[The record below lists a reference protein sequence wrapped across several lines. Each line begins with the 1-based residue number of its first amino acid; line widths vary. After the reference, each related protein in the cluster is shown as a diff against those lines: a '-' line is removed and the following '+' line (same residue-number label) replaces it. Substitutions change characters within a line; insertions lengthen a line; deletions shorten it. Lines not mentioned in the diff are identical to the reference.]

1 MACCEATV
9 PGSKYPGKNRTKT
22 VAVSVAS
29 SSQSVSNEAI
39 TTEYKVYSERWLH
52 LAAVCLLALSNATQW
67 ITYISL
73 SKSTARFYCG
83 ITEEEGA
90 GECSVSLW
98 TNQIF
103 QIMGLILGVGGMY
116 ATDHWGI
123 RVSTLIGAM
132 CNFMGAAIRLSSSL
146 PDTPIEYRSI
156 ILHIG
161 NIISASAPPF
171 FLVLAPKVAEKWFP
185 SGERATAHVCIFIAN
200 PLGVALGTVVPTL
213 IIDQS
218 KVTASS
224 FDFFVLNAIVLSL
237 ATVVLLIASNTRN
250 SLPPTPASAS
260 SSITDHP
267 PFFIGLL
274 MALKNKQLLIQ
285 LIPFG
290 FAFGLQWGF
299 FLYTDQICTEL
310 GYPESV
316 TAWASASSSV
326 IGSIAAIIAGRYVDR
341 TKKFKETI
349 RRCILLFAL
358 TAAATDR
365 LLRYP
370 VTPST
375 SRFFTS
381 SLIFLSSLLGAA
393 SSPIYPIGIEL
404 AIETTFPVMEAT
416 SGGGIATGGHIVMFS
431 LVFIMDRIR
440 FTRWIY
446 SDYDSPT
453 AIPKLT
459 SNFFLLLDS
468 WVIFAFF
475 AAFVAFKFMNPR
487 YARMEYEES
496 VNLQKR
502 LERGTTSPTTKN
514 SANL

>member
-1 MACCEATV
+1 MNGRREILLH
-9 PGSKYPGKNRTKT
+9 
-22 VAVSVAS
+22 S
-29 SSQSVSNEAI
+29 SDLSSYI
-39 TTEYKVYSERWLH
+39 
-52 LAAVCLLALSNATQW
+52 VCLLEALTKRN
-67 ITYISL
+67 IV
-73 SKSTARFYCG
+73 
-83 ITEEEGA
+83 EEERVGVHLVA
-90 GECSVSLW
+90 MELEKKITVMRSCNPPPNNTWNEYFSRAVFKSGYYEGKNECRW
-98 TNQIF
+98 TIDGHSIWDMTKLF
-103 QIMGLILGVGGMY
+103 FYDL
-116 ATDHWGI
+116 
-123 RVSTLIGAM
+123 
-132 CNFMGAAIRLSSSL
+132 NFNYKFMKN
-146 PDTPIEYRSI
+146 E
-156 ILHIG
+156 
-161 NIISASAPPF
+161 
-171 FLVLAPKVAEKWFP
+171 W
-185 SGERATAHVCIFIAN
+185 
-200 PLGVALGTVVPTL
+200 
-213 IIDQS
+213 
-218 KVTASS
+218 
-224 FDFFVLNAIVLSL
+224 NAIVLSL

-274 MALKNKQLLIQ
+274 MALKFDLHYSLCHSILFRNKQLLIQ

-299 FLYTDQICTEL
+299 FLYTDQLCTEL

-316 TAWASASSSV
+316 TAWASASSSI

-349 RRCILLFAL
+349 RWCILFFAL

-381 SLIFLSSLLGAA
+381 SLIFISSLLGAA

-459 SNFFLLLDS
+459 SNYFLLLDS

-487 YARMEYEES
+487 YARIEYEES

-502 LERGTTSPTTKN
+502 LERGNTPPTTKLI
-514 SANL
+514 A